1 MNTYVNAN
9 EYIYVFVSDL
19 FLQILIMAFKDVV
32 CVWLIFT
39 NVNCEIQM
47 CCIYNLL
54 VIFIAVYYF
63 IILIYIHSSIE
74 GPSLLVFGY
83 SK

>member
-1 MNTYVNAN
+1 MQMNTYM
-9 EYIYVFVSDL
+9 YSFVSDL

-39 NVNCEIQM
+39 NFNCEIQM